1 MRLYLLL
8 IGLVVGL
15 LSPVARAQNTPCGIS
30 DCPVVGDLKRVTGG
44 ADVGGAGQ
52 ALSHWS
58 MPTLPDYSEL
68 SDAELASAAV
78 RLEQQAAALG
88 PYTDAYAQL
97 MDRVA
102 GANFTIWARLTDAT
116 ARARADPYGTGL
128 RFPGMLVNWEKNLS
142 YDQKKLLEAAL
153 NELIRQMRQD
163 LRTGQTSAPFD
174 PGDIGHETTP
184 EGIVAAMRLNQ
195 LLQEGRLPTDFEA
208 HSPTSVADVRGLQAL
223 DEGVFPDVKTQRAA
237 FQSVLFATR
246 DAADGRFME
255 YAERGQVPP
264 GSKGLDETLP
274 NGERI
279 AEVLDQLVRQQWA
292 LNETLKARGG
302 APAETPTLDAV
313 VGRVAQLDSDI
324 GKFGKAFVDQLN
336 GRYSFTM
343 EHLIVYVGDE
353 PELQELPRELYRPA
367 PVAGPGARGYES
379 HNLDGR
385 LTFFKGSDFSPSTPL
400 SDAERD
406 ELVRVKDSAELLAGN
421 TTGLS
426 VAHIQMS
433 EGLRSRLGLGG
444 EYRPPALPESLTNS
458 NLPAFF
464 RPRQRVRD
472 RPALIDLAA
481 LLPVEERGKWLLDL
495 GGKAFE
501 RSLDQ
506 RSDTELTAEFDNTW
520 LNRTVEVLDVPGWI
534 FKGDN
539 PDNWIGPRAERNL
552 WRSKRWGEM
561 VDERSDAAAEDSI
574 YGRYS
579 PAMGA
584 LREIHDI
591 NNQHERLNVRYAEQ
605 HRETEFATMM
615 YVGMLPLSA
624 FGLAETG
631 VALARPVV
639 ARLGMRTTVSLADD
653 VARSADD
660 LARLADDA
668 LTITDDV
675 ARGADDL
682 ARLVDDGPPL
692 KIVVHDEFAE
702 GSFDIRARHYDL
714 SEVVK
719 KVRGAG
725 DDLAGAGDDLA
736 RAADEVAE
744 GADEL
749 VSAGDGIH
757 YNGKV
762 RDKLYVNRSNTQ
774 QLHVDLAN
782 DPKLKEAMDTA
793 IARISKGQ
801 TVDEKLAHLV
811 DHVHSDVTYDMAAQQ
826 AKYIDDNLLP
836 SGQAQLGDMLQD
848 GAVVCREKA
857 IFTHEL
863 LSELGI
869 ESKVV
874 IGNVTAHDGVY
885 GHAWV
890 QLTDGTVVDGT
901 WGRIFVGGK
910 GYPVESVLKTQVF
923 SSPNTLISGAQVD
936 RAVANAAKALETPKQ
951 LQALQRDV
959 LGRELTS
966 VEKLLTVGSD
976 VKVPQKKGG
985 LAGLFGGKKSGKIT
999 RVERE
1004 MVFVQVDETEL
1015 MFPQGQILDLN
1026 NVKVTP
1032 PPQTT
1037 RPRPSWKGR

>member
-8 IGLVVGL
+8 IALVSCL
-15 LSPVARAQNTPCGIS
+15 FSPSARADDTPCGIS
-30 DCPVVGDLKRVTGG
+30 DCPLVGDLQRVT
-44 ADVGGAGQ
+44 ANSSTSDAVR
-52 ALSHWS
+52 LWS
-58 MPTLPDYSEL
+58 MPTLPDYSTL
-68 SDAELASAAV
+68 SDSELTAAAA
-78 RLEQQAAALG
+78 RLEHQAAALG
-88 PYTDAYAQL
+88 PYAEAYAQL

-102 GANFTIWARLTDAT
+102 GANFTLWARLTDAT
-116 ARARADPYGTGL
+116 ARARADPYGMGL

-142 YDQKKLLEAAL
+142 YDQKELLEAAL

-163 LRTGQTSAPFD
+163 LRAGQTSAPFD
-174 PGDIGHETTP
+174 PGDIAHETTP

-195 LLQEGRLPTDFEA
+195 LLQQGELPTDFEA
-208 HSPTSVADVRGLQAL
+208 HSPTSVADVRGLQSL
-223 DEGVFPDVKTQRAA
+223 DEGVFPDVQTQRAA
-237 FQSVLFATR
+237 FQAVLYATK
-246 DAADGRFME
+246 DEPSDRFMA

-264 GSKGLDETLP
+264 GSKGLDDTLP

-292 LNETLKARGG
+292 INEAREARGQE
-302 APAETPTLDAV
+302 PTPTPTLDGV
-313 VGRVAQLDSDI
+313 VDRIASLDSDI

-336 GRYSFTM
+336 GRYSFTT
-343 EHLIVYVGDE
+343 EHLIVYVGDT
-353 PELQELPRELYRPA
+353 PELQELPKALYRPS
-367 PVAGPGARGYES
+367 PVAGPG
-379 HNLDGR
+379 N
-385 LTFFKGSDFSPSTPL
+385 DFSPATQL
-400 SDAERD
+400 SPTERD
-406 ELVRVKDSAELLAGN
+406 ELVRVKDSAELLSGN

-433 EGLRSRLGLGG
+433 EGLRARLGLGA
-444 EYRPPALPESLTNS
+444 EYTPPSLPESLTNS

-464 RPRQRVRD
+464 RPRQRIRD

-506 RSDTELTAEFDNTW
+506 RSSTELTAELDNTW

-539 PDNWIGPRAERNL
+539 PDSWIGPRAERNL
-552 WRSKRWGEM
+552 RRSKRWGEQ
-561 VDERSDAAAEDSI
+561 VDERSDAATEDSI

-579 PAMGA
+579 PSMGA
-584 LREIHDI
+584 LREIYQI
-591 NNQHERLNVRYAEQ
+591 NNQHERLNVRYEEQ

-639 ARLGMRTTVSLADD
+639 ARLGVRTTVSLADD

-668 LTITDDV
+668 LKGADDL

-682 ARLVDDGPPL
+682 ARAVDDVPPL
-692 KIVVHDEFAE
+692 KINVSDEFAE
-702 GSFDIRARHYDL
+702 GPIDIRARHYDL

-719 KVRGAG
+719 NVRASG
-725 DDLAGAGDDLA
+725 DDLAKVGDDLSK
-736 RAADEVAE
+736 AADEVAE

-749 VSAGDGIH
+749 VSAGDGVH

-762 RDKLYVNRSNTQ
+762 RDKVYVNRSNTQ
-774 QLHVDLAN
+774 QLHVDPSK
-782 DPKLKEAMDTA
+782 DPKLKEAMNKA
-793 IARISKGQ
+793 IGRISRGQ
-801 TVDEKLAHLV
+801 TVDEKLTHLV
-811 DHVHSDVTYDMAAQQ
+811 DHVHNDVTYDMAAQQ

-863 LSELGI
+863 LSEMGI
-869 ESKVV
+869 ESKVI

-890 QLTDGTVVDGT
+890 QLTDGTIVDGT
-901 WGRIFVGGK
+901 WGRIFVGGH

-923 SSPNTLISGAQVD
+923 SAPHTLISSAQVE
-936 RAVANAAKALETPKQ
+936 RAVVNAAKVLETPKQ
-951 LQALQRDV
+951 LQALQRQV
-959 LGRELTS
+959 LGRELTAA
-966 VEKLLTVGSD
+966 EELLTVGNN
-976 VKVPQKKGG
+976 VKIPQKKGG
-985 LAGLFGGKKSGKIT
+985 VMGLFGGKKSGQIT

-1004 MVFVQVDETEL
+1004 TVFVKLDGEEV
-1015 MFPQGQILDLN
+1015 MFPQSQILEIN
-1026 NVKVTP
+1026 GAATP
-1032 PPQTT
+1032 PPAA